1 MKRVSLVDSIVEE
14 IKNKIISGELKDG
27 DMLSSQDELAKSMQ
41 ISRPS
46 LREAL
51 RRLQLMGLIEFQHG
65 RGTFV
70 KTVQPQDFMN
80 PISGFLPI
88 DKKTASELLEARLY
102 LESSV
107 AALAALKATDQDIKS
122 LEGVLDKMELAAKRL
137 DVKEFAV
144 QDVKFHLLVAEGSR
158 NKIMLQV
165 VNILRGLL
173 QKLVNR
179 VFDAH
184 LDRLEETFAHTIAY
198 HNEIL
203 DAIKLH
209 SVSKARLAMEKHI
222 MDVQKK
228 LEENGDFMLDS
239 AENNG
244 LNKNTKDQ

>member
-27 DMLSSQDELAKSMQ
+27 DMLASQDELAKSMK

-70 KTVQPQDFMN
+70 KTVQPKDFMN

-88 DKKTASELLEARLY
+88 DKKSAFELLEARLY

-107 AALAALKATDQDIKS
+107 AALAAQKATEDDIKS
-122 LEGVLDKMELAAKRL
+122 LEDVLTRMEAAAVNL
-137 DVKEFAV
+137 DVDEFTK
-144 QDVKFHLLVAEGSR
+144 QDVQFHMVIAEGCR
-158 NKIMLQV
+158 NQIMFQV

-179 VFDAH
+179 VFDTNR
-184 LDRLEETFAHTIAY
+184 DRLEETFKHTIDY
-198 HNEIL
+198 HKEIL
-203 DAIKLH
+203 QSIRSRND
-209 SVSKARLAMEKHI
+209 SQARRAMEKHI
-222 MDVQKK
+222 RDVQVK
-228 LEENGDFMLDS
+228 LEKNGDFLLT
-239 AENNG
+239 NNG
-244 LNKNTKDQ
+244 GQEPGDNRAN

>member
-1 MKRVSLVDSIVEE
+1 LKRVSLVDSIVEE

-27 DMLSSQDELAKSMQ
+27 DMLASQDEMAKSMQ

-80 PISGFLPI
+80 PILGFLPI
-88 DKKTASELLEARLY
+88 DKKTAYELLEARLY

-107 AALAALKATDQDIKS
+107 AALAAQKATDEDIRS
-122 LEGVLDKMELAAKRL
+122 LDEVLQKMEIAAKKL

-158 NKIMLQV
+158 NKIMVQI

-179 VFDAH
+179 VFDTH
-184 LDRLEETFAHTIAY
+184 HDRLEETFTITIDY
-198 HNEIL
+198 HKEIL
-203 DAIKLH
+203 DSIKSH
-209 SVSKARLAMEKHI
+209 SVSKARRAMEKHI
-222 MDVQKK
+222 RDVQNK
-228 LEENGDFMLDS
+228 LEENGDFMLNSSEKADLKKDS
-239 AENNG
+239 KE
-244 LNKNTKDQ
+244 